1 MKKHRIDLI
10 VKEKLE
16 NQHIKPSDSLWESIT
31 DKLEQNQVKSRG
43 QKQKWSIAAAFVIT
57 LGLGTFFYTQPPIE
71 IQTNE
76 EVTFDQFRENILE
89 KPSSEPKPIVNVE
102 TPHRQVSSPLEFN
115 AAQNLIPFQIIPFSS
130 HVSIQAGL
138 EARINKMNW
147 SSGLEQSLLDLEVD
161 SLMNLAMNHLK
172 SNNTENA
179 RRKELALSL
188 LLSVEDELNS
198 EVLFKYKVLDILKSS
213 YSKINVVLN
222 ESSSSKIQNN
232 EN

>member
-1 MKKHRIDLI
+1 
-10 VKEKLE
+10 
-16 NQHIKPSDSLWESIT
+16 
-31 DKLEQNQVKSRG
+31 
-43 QKQKWSIAAAFVIT
+43 
-57 LGLGTFFYTQPPIE
+57 
-71 IQTNE
+71 
-76 EVTFDQFRENILE
+76 
-89 KPSSEPKPIVNVE
+89 
-102 TPHRQVSSPLEFN
+102 
-115 AAQNLIPFQIIPFSS
+115 
-130 HVSIQAGL
+130 
-138 EARINKMNW
+138 
-147 SSGLEQSLLDLEVD
+147 
-161 SLMNLAMNHLK
+161 MNLAMNHLK